1 MFVHNLDP
9 VFLDLGII
17 SIRWYSLAYIIGII
31 LGWWFGKKIISRLSI
46 HQNINISLKKFDD
59 LITYLVISIILG
71 GRVGYIIFYNL
82 QFYIENPIEIL
93 KIWQGGMSFH
103 GGLVGVILGT
113 YLFCKRNNIQIFA
126 TLDVIACV
134 APIGLFFGRIANFIN
149 GELYGKI
156 TTIYWGIVFPKI
168 DGFTRHPSQLYE
180 AILEGLVLFIIL
192 NKIILKKNYVL
203 GTCSYMFLILY
214 GSFRIFAE
222 IFREPDLQIGYLF
235 NVLSMGTFLSILMI
249 VVGII
254 LFYFKKN
261 ENKY

>member
-31 LGWWFGKKIISRLSI
+31 LGWWLGKKIILRLNI
-46 HQNINISLKKFDD
+46 HQNINISLNKFDD
-59 LITYLVISIILG
+59 LVTYLVISIILG

-103 GGLVGVILGT
+103 GGLVGVIMGT

-156 TTIYWGIVFPKI
+156 TTIYWGIIFPKI

-192 NKIILKKNYVL
+192 NKIIMKKNYVL

-261 ENKY
+261 EDKY

>member
-31 LGWWFGKKIISRLSI
+31 LGWWLGKKIILRLNI
-46 HQNINISLKKFDD
+46 HQNINISLNKFDD
-59 LITYLVISIILG
+59 LVTYLVISIILG

-103 GGLVGVILGT
+103 GGLVGVIMGT

-134 APIGLFFGRIANFIN
+134 APIGLFFGRVANFIN

-156 TTIYWGIVFPKI
+156 TTIYWGIIFPKI

-192 NKIILKKNYVL
+192 NKIIMKKNYVL

-249 VVGII
+249 VIGII

>member
-1 MFVHNLDP
+1 MIHNLDP
-9 VFLDLGII
+9 VLIDLGLLQ
-17 SIRWYSLAYIIGII
+17 IRWYSLAYIFGIIVGWVYGKSIIKKQILNESQNQYLKNFDDLLGYIIIGII
-31 LGWWFGKKIISRLSI
+31 I
-46 HQNINISLKKFDD
+46 
-59 LITYLVISIILG
+59 G
-71 GRVGYIIFYNL
+71 GRLGYVIFYDPKLFLN
-82 QFYIENPIEIL
+82 NMPEIFKL
-93 KIWQGGMSFH
+93 WKGGMSFH
-103 GGLVGVILGT
+103 GGFIGVVLAI
-113 YLFCKRNNIQIFA
+113 YIFSYYKKINYKIYFD
-126 TLDVIACV
+126 TICCV
-134 APIGLFFGRIANFIN
+134 APIGIFFGRIANFIN

-156 TTIYWGIVFPKI
+156 TTIYWGIIFPKI

-192 NKIILKKNYVL
+192 NKIIMKKNYVL

-249 VVGII
+249 VIGII

>member
-1 MFVHNLDP
+1 MFVNNLDP
-9 VFLDLGII
+9 VAFEFL
-17 SIRWYSLAYIIGII
+17 SFQIRWYSLAYIFGFLIG
-31 LGWWFGKKIISRLSI
+31 WFYIKNFLIKDLREKTLV
-46 HQNINISLKKFDD
+46 DD
-59 LITYLVISIILG
+59 FITYLILG
-71 GRVGYIIFYNL
+71 VIIGGRLGYVVFYNF
-82 QFYIENPIEIL
+82 FYYLSHPLEIFF
-93 KIWQGGMSFH
+93 IWQGGMSFH
-103 GGLVGVILGT
+103 GGLIGVIWAT
-113 YLFCKRNNIQIFA
+113 YLFCKRNKIQIFA

-156 TTIYWGIVFPKI
+156 TSIYWGVIFPKI

-180 AILEGLVLFIIL
+180 AILEGLLLFIIL
-192 NKIILKKNYVL
+192 NKIIMKKNYVV

-235 NVLSMGTFLSILMI
+235 DILSMGSFLSILMI
-249 VVGII
+249 VIGII
-254 LFYFKKN
+254 LSYLKKN

>member
-31 LGWWFGKKIISRLSI
+31 LGWWLGKKIILRLNI
-46 HQNINISLKKFDD
+46 HQNINISLNKFDD
-59 LITYLVISIILG
+59 LVTYLVISIILG

-103 GGLVGVILGT
+103 GGLVGVIMGT

-156 TTIYWGIVFPKI
+156 TTIYWGIIFPKI

-192 NKIILKKNYVL
+192 NKIIMKKNYVL

-249 VVGII
+249 VIGII

>member
-1 MFVHNLDP
+1 
-9 VFLDLGII
+9 
-17 SIRWYSLAYIIGII
+17 
-31 LGWWFGKKIISRLSI
+31 
-46 HQNINISLKKFDD
+46 
-59 LITYLVISIILG
+59 
-71 GRVGYIIFYNL
+71 
-82 QFYIENPIEIL
+82 
-93 KIWQGGMSFH
+93 MSFH
-103 GGLVGVILGT
+103 GGLIGVIWAT
-113 YLFCKRNNIQIFA
+113 YLFCKRNKIQIFA

-156 TTIYWGIVFPKI
+156 TSIYWGVIFPKI

-180 AILEGLVLFIIL
+180 AILEGLLLFIIL
-192 NKIILKKNYVL
+192 NKIIMKKNYVV

-235 NVLSMGTFLSILMI
+235 DILSMGSFLSILMI
-249 VVGII
+249 VIGII
-254 LFYFKKN
+254 LSYFKKN